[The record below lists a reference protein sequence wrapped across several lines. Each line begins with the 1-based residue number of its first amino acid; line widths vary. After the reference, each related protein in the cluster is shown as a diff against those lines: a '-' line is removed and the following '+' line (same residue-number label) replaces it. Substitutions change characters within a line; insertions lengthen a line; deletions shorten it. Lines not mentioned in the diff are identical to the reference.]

1 MPLAAPLAMPR
12 PRSARP
18 LVLLLVLAASLA
30 AAAPAGADVYAG
42 DPVVGP
48 TPALQ
53 SLGGIDLAPDG
64 TGAMVYTLQDGGVDH
79 AFASRLVNGA
89 WSAPERLDGTL
100 AGPSSQPVVAAADGG
115 RVAVA
120 FVNAGNVYVAMRVS
134 SGTAWTLQGI
144 WGAGGASDPSVDLSV
159 NGKGYLAFTA
169 PGAGG
174 HDVRVAYSRD
184 ARPWSLLG
192 PPLDANVADDAGAGT
207 ARPRIAVSA
216 DGTAIAVWGENGHV
230 IARRVRGT
238 SPSVVFVDATADLAI
253 EGVGAVSADLPV
265 VSAQDDDSF
274 TAVAFRATFTINGAP
289 RSRAVY
295 RRLRGSR
302 FEAPT
307 ALDVLPFASGQ
318 SSTDP
323 ELTTV
328 GAGQGIALGSG
339 DASFLSYA
347 MVLKGDSGPA
357 PVVQVDSLA
366 TSTAPTFAAPAA
378 ATPLKMLV
386 AWQLTPASG
395 DAEIH
400 GRYWDGTAFEPEEV
414 LSKAQYGPTLA
425 ADGLADAGD
434 DNGDLAVAY
443 VQDVPGQGPAIAVA
457 TVDQPPG
464 RFAAIRDTAFQR
476 TARPVLSWTPSRES
490 WGGYFRVS
498 VDGVQVALT
507 GRRSFRVRTPLTQGV
522 HTWQVTALDRRG
534 QQYVA
539 PASLVRIDSVPATVL
554 ARLSGARRSGA
565 RLRLAVRAS
574 DAPPLV
580 AGAPP
585 IATSGVKLVLV
596 DWGDHTPRQLIRGG
610 LQHVYARPGRYVL
623 KVLAV
628 DRAGNRT
635 TVVQRLRI
643 VKPPKKKKA
652 KKHAA
657 RHGG

>member
-1 MPLAAPLAMPR
+1 MPLAASFAM
-12 PRSARP
+12 PRSARS
-18 LVLLLVLAASLA
+18 LVLLLVLAASFA
-30 AAAPAGADVYAG
+30 GAAAPALADVYAG

-53 SLGGIDLAPDG
+53 TLDGLDLAPDG
-64 TGAMVYTLQDGGVDH
+64 SGAMVYTLQDGGVDH
-79 AFASRLVNGA
+79 VFASRLVNGA
-89 WSAPERLDGTL
+89 WSAPERLDGAL
-100 AGPSSQPVVAAADGG
+100 AGPSSQAVVSAADGG

-120 FVNAGNVYVAMRVS
+120 FVNGGNVYVAMRVS
-134 SGTAWTLQGI
+134 SAAAWTLQGL
-144 WGAGGASDPSVDLSV
+144 WGAGGASSPSLDLSV

-174 HDVRVAYSRD
+174 HDIRVAYSRD
-184 ARPWSLLG
+184 ARPWSLLDA
-192 PPLDANVADDAGAGT
+192 PLDADPAADAGVGT
-207 ARPRIAVSA
+207 ARPQIAVSA
-216 DGTAIAVWGENGHV
+216 DGTAVAVWGEGGHV
-230 IARRVRGT
+230 VARRVRGT
-238 SPSVVFVDATADLAI
+238 DPSVVFADASAGLAI
-253 EGVGAVSADLPV
+253 EGVGSVSADLPV
-265 VSAQDDDSF
+265 VSMQDDDSF
-274 TAVAFRATFTINGAP
+274 TAVAFRASFTIDGAP
-289 RSRAVY
+289 RSRVVY

-307 ALDVLPFASGQ
+307 AVDLLPFASGQ
-318 SSTDP
+318 GSTGP
-323 ELTTV
+323 KLTTV
-328 GAGQGIALGSG
+328 GGGQGIALGSG
-339 DASFLSYA
+339 DAGFLSYA
-347 MVLKGDSGPA
+347 MLLKGDSGPA

-395 DAEIH
+395 GAEIH
-400 GRYWDGTAFEPEEV
+400 GRYYDGTAFEPEEF

-425 ADGLADAGD
+425 GRGLADGGD
-434 DNGDLAVAY
+434 DSGDLAVAY

-457 TVDQPPG
+457 AVDQPPG

-476 TARPVLSWTPSRES
+476 TDRPVLSWTTSREA
-490 WGGYFRVS
+490 WGRYFRVS
-498 VDGVQVALT
+498 VDGVPIAVT
-507 GRRSFRVRTPLTQGV
+507 GRRSFRVRAPLSQGV
-522 HTWQVTALDRRG
+522 HTWQVTVFDRRG

-539 PASLVRIDSVPATVL
+539 PGSLVRIDGVPATVL
-554 ARLSGARRSGA
+554 ARLTGARRMGA

-596 DWGDHTPRQLIRGG
+596 DWGDHTRRELIRRGS
-610 LQHVYARPGRYVL
+610 QHVYARPGRYVL
-623 KVLAV
+623 RILAV
-628 DRAGNRT
+628 DGAGNRT

-643 VKPPKKKKA
+643 VKPPKKKKR

-657 RHGG
+657 AHGG